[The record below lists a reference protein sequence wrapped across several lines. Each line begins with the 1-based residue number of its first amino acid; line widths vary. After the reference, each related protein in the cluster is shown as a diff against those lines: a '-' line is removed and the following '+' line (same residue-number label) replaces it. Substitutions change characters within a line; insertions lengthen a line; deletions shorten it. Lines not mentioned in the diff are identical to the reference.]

1 MNSATYREL
10 LRENKFFRRLWAGQ
24 IISELGTWFSFIAEL
39 GLVRMFSGSPLATT
53 ALLVARLLP
62 FLLVAPIAGV
72 FVDRLSR
79 KRILIAT
86 DLLRAL
92 VAVLYVGAGAM
103 GSVKLVICC
112 SVLMSSLTM
121 FFEAAKNAVIPNI
134 VTPRELLTANV
145 LMFSTR
151 FLQYTLGSA
160 LGGLTAAQFGYDV
173 AFIVNS
179 VSFVASALFI
189 ALIPADAMKKEQAES
204 VEQKHLI
211 AEPMSAE
218 SAVSVPIAGSEQPA
232 EVTQGRFFNDI
243 REGLRYIWATPFV
256 RAVILVNIGWATGGG
271 MTNILFDQ
279 IGAHVFNAGAGDRG
293 DWVVASLF
301 TAGGAGVFLG
311 MMLSRKAGSWAS
323 QEHRAGHFIGW
334 SLLVHG
340 LFFAVSGLMPTLTL
354 MALWITASRLVLGA
368 EFGVQETM
376 MMRVIPDEYR
386 GRVFT
391 TDRSLEW
398 ATMAVSTI
406 VTGWLLTWFSPR
418 TLMIVSGVLAA
429 SPGLFWLMA
438 MWISRFS
445 VPSRAVR
452 ESYGD

>member
-1 MNSATYREL
+1 MNSVTYREL
-10 LRENKFFRRLWAGQ
+10 LSKNKFFRNLWAGQ

-72 FVDRLSR
+72 FVDRRSR

-86 DLLRAL
+86 DLLRAV
-92 VAVLYVGAGAM
+92 VAVLYVVAGAT

-134 VTPRELLTANV
+134 VTPRELLSANV

-189 ALIPADAMKKEQAES
+189 ALIPAGAMKKERAVS
-204 VEQKHLI
+204 VEQKQAI
-211 AEPMSAE
+211 SEPMSAE
-218 SAVSVPIAGSEQPA
+218 SAVSDPIAGSEQPA
-232 EVTQGRFFNDI
+232 QVTQGRFFNDL
-243 REGLRYIWATPFV
+243 REGFRYIWATPFV

-279 IGAHVFNAGAGDRG
+279 IGAHVFNAGAEDRG
-293 DWVVASLF
+293 DWTVAALF

-311 MMLSRKAGSWAS
+311 MMLSRRAGAWAS
-323 QEHRAGHFIGW
+323 KEHRAGQFIGW
-334 SLLVHG
+334 MLLVHG
-340 LFFAVSGLMPTLTL
+340 LFFAVSGLMPSLAL
-354 MALWITASRLVLGA
+354 MAVWITASRVVLGA

-391 TDRSLEW
+391 TDRSLEL
-398 ATMAVSTI
+398 AMMAASTI

-418 TLMIVSGVLAA
+418 TMMIVSGLLAA

-438 MWISRFS
+438 MWASRIS
-445 VPSRAVR
+445 VPPRAVR

>member
-10 LRENKFFRRLWAGQ
+10 LGKNKLFRRLWAGQ

-39 GLVRMFSGSPLATT
+39 GLVRMFSGSPLTTT

-62 FLLVAPIAGV
+62 FLFVAPLAGV

-92 VAVLYVGAGAM
+92 IAVIYVAAGAL

-160 LGGLTAAQFGYDV
+160 LGGLTAAQFGYNV

-179 VSFVASALFI
+179 VSFLASALFI
-189 ALIPADAMKKEQAES
+189 ALIPAGAMKKARYES
-204 VEQKHLI
+204 VGQKE
-211 AEPMSAE
+211 AVAGPMSAE
-218 SAVSVPIAGSEQPA
+218 AAVNIPIAGSEQPA
-232 EVTQGRFFNDI
+232 EATRGQFFNDL
-243 REGLRYIWATPFV
+243 REGFRYIWATPFV

-279 IGAHVFNAGAGDRG
+279 IGAHVFNSGAGDRG
-293 DWVVASLF
+293 DWVVAALF
-301 TAGGAGVFLG
+301 TAGGAGVFIG
-311 MMLSRKAGSWAS
+311 MMLSRRAGAWAS

-334 SLLVHG
+334 TLLVHG
-340 LFFAVSGLMPTLTL
+340 LFFAVAGLMPSLAL

-391 TDRSLEW
+391 TDRSLEL
-398 ATMAVSTI
+398 AMMAVSTI

-418 TLMIVSGVLAA
+418 TMMIVSGLLAA
-429 SPGLFWLMA
+429 SPGLFWLLA
-438 MWISRFS
+438 IWASRFS

-452 ESYGD
+452 ESFGD